1 MRKLHVFILLMII
14 IAIAIDVKAATVTKF
29 EASKGIYKVYYSG
42 DVKCKAFKLN
52 NPDRFVVDLI
62 GVSKCSL
69 CDGRSYVNKIDGIE
83 IRECWHKK
91 DADGI
96 SKLYNDDVLRISF
109 VDVDI
114 SDVKCKSGNGVV
126 IVEYKKESKTKA
138 QNEKGLNEIE
148 RISLRKFK
156 TYEMVVVLLKKKPNF
171 NFKKVNNVIYLTINN
186 AYATKAAMLGQD
198 LQRESEVVKSILA
211 LKTSED
217 SVRYV
222 INLKNGAK
230 VGRYYSDSRHVYII
244 FPIKAE
250 ENKVTSET
258 KKQTVKQVTENNG
271 QRNLKR
277 KKILGMDRLIS
288 FDVRDAQLKDI
299 FRVFAQI
306 SGLNFII
313 GDDVKGTLTMKLKD
327 VPLDQALDLILQQE
341 GLVAERKGNVVIVMT
356 AQRYQN
362 EKNQQLK
369 ALQDKEKLERM
380 KNSIT
385 KVIDLNYVTPDYA
398 VTMINKL
405 LYNSK
410 NNTGF
415 IVSDVKNNAIIC
427 HDTPENIE
435 KIEKI
440 VKLIDQRKKAVEI
453 DARIVE
459 ISKTFERQLGI
470 QWGGTFENYYNAPGT
485 TKTFIAAGNGN
496 NLPAN
501 PFNPDLP
508 APGNDF
514 IVNLP
519 VTLSDAPM
527 AANVGLL
534 IGRADYNIDLKLTAG
549 EIEGYTKI
557 ISSPKV
563 ITLDNMPAKIES
575 GQEIPYQ
582 ESAGASGAT
591 SISFK
596 EATLSLDVTPHIT
609 NNDQIILKIKVNK
622 DSADFSHAVNGEPP
636 INTNTVETT
645 IVVPNGQTVVL
656 GGLVQK
662 TNLKTESGV
671 PGLMRIPLLG
681 WLFKTKRYYNPESEL
696 FIFVTPKIVNE
707 RQEASYGW

>member
-1 MRKLHVFILLMII
+1 
-14 IAIAIDVKAATVTKF
+14 
-29 EASKGIYKVYYSG
+29 
-42 DVKCKAFKLN
+42 
-52 NPDRFVVDLI
+52 
-62 GVSKCSL
+62 
-69 CDGRSYVNKIDGIE
+69 
-83 IRECWHKK
+83 
-91 DADGI
+91 
-96 SKLYNDDVLRISF
+96 
-109 VDVDI
+109 
-114 SDVKCKSGNGVV
+114 
-126 IVEYKKESKTKA
+126 
-138 QNEKGLNEIE
+138 
-148 RISLRKFK
+148 
-156 TYEMVVVLLKKKPNF
+156 
-171 NFKKVNNVIYLTINN
+171 
-186 AYATKAAMLGQD
+186 
-198 LQRESEVVKSILA
+198 
-211 LKTSED
+211 
-217 SVRYV
+217 
-222 INLKNGAK
+222 
-230 VGRYYSDSRHVYII
+230 
-244 FPIKAE
+244 
-250 ENKVTSET
+250 
-258 KKQTVKQVTENNG
+258 
-271 QRNLKR
+271 
-277 KKILGMDRLIS
+277 
-288 FDVRDAQLKDI
+288 
-299 FRVFAQI
+299 
-306 SGLNFII
+306 
-313 GDDVKGTLTMKLKD
+313 
-327 VPLDQALDLILQQE
+327 
-341 GLVAERKGNVVIVMT
+341 
-356 AQRYQN
+356 
-362 EKNQQLK
+362 
-369 ALQDKEKLERM
+369 M